1 MLSLLQ
7 AYSTY
12 STYSSRPST
21 YSTYSSSSS
30 STDTGLVALIAG
42 MGIFAWI
49 IGLVVCV
56 LLIVAMW
63 KIFTKAGEAGWKAI
77 IPIYNYIVLLQIVG
91 LHPALVVLALV
102 PFVNFIGAPVLA
114 ILIAVKLAK
123 AFGKGGGF
131 IAGLILLPY
140 VFYLILGFGKAQ
152 YDPSVRVQPTP
163 PQGPQGP
170 QTPPEQPMQ

>member
-1 MLSLLQ
+1 M
-7 AYSTY
+7 YSTYPTYSY
-12 STYSSRPST
+12 STYSST
-21 YSTYSSSSS
+21 SSAADS
-30 STDTGLVALIAG
+30 GLVALIAG

-49 IGLVVCV
+49 VGLAICV
-56 LLIVAMW
+56 LTIVAMW
-63 KIFTKAGEAGWKAI
+63 KIFTKAGEAGWKSI

-114 ILIAVKLAK
+114 ILIAIKLAK

-131 IAGLILLPY
+131 IAGLILLGPI
-140 VFYLILGFGKAQ
+140 FYLILGFGGAQ
-152 YDPSVRVQPTP
+152 YDPSVRVQPTQ

-170 QTPPEQPMQ
+170 QQPPEQPMQ